1 MSSEKRIL
9 SSRAN
14 GALSHGPV
22 TAEGKQRSSLNSIR
36 HGLLAKCVVL
46 PTEDRSGFDILMQQH
61 IQFYNPIN
69 DVERGVIEDM
79 VASLWR
85 LRRTWAIETQL
96 QADAID
102 AQPPGDEV
110 RRMAAAFTILA
121 STPQLAILHR
131 HETRL
136 HNMRQRAMKNI
147 HLLRTTPP
155 SPNLPDS
162 DPPSF
167 DAEPVPDT
175 PPDPDPTPEELAP
188 QTPRDEPTLAPAPPA
203 TPATL
208 PTPED
213 LAPQDPRDEPTFAPA
228 PPATPATPPTP
239 EDFASQEPRDE
250 PTLAPAEPDPPE
262 DPEKDEDPDDDEE
275 YDDDEDDPIPTK
287 RLYLV
292 ISGGPNSKYEYVSL
306 ADIEAEEDEEDD
318 EDEDDEEEDL
328 PDPPDPIPPAQET
341 TDPGDTPD

>member
-46 PTEDRSGFDILMQQH
+46 PTEDRSGFDILMDQH
-61 IQFYNPIN
+61 IQFYSPIN

-102 AQPPGDEV
+102 NQPPGDEV
-110 RRMAAAFTILA
+110 RRLAAAFTELA
-121 STPQLAILHR
+121 STPQLATLHR

-155 SPNLPDS
+155 SLNQPDF

-167 DAEPVPDT
+167 DAEPVPET
-175 PPDPDPTPEELAP
+175 PPAPETPAPAPADLDPPDFVCEPTFTPAVFDIPALTPTPEELAP
-188 QTPRDEPTLAPAPPA
+188 QSSGNEPTLA
-203 TPATL
+203 
-208 PTPED
+208 
-213 LAPQDPRDEPTFAPA
+213 
-228 PPATPATPPTP
+228 
-239 EDFASQEPRDE
+239 
-250 PTLAPAEPDPPE
+250 
-262 DPEKDEDPDDDEE
+262 
-275 YDDDEDDPIPTK
+275 
-287 RLYLV
+287 
-292 ISGGPNSKYEYVSL
+292 
-306 ADIEAEEDEEDD
+306 
-318 EDEDDEEEDL
+318 
-328 PDPPDPIPPAQET
+328 
-341 TDPGDTPD
+341 

>member
-46 PTEDRSGFDILMQQH
+46 PTEDRSGFDILMHQH
-61 IQFYNPIN
+61 IQFYQPIN

-136 HNMRQRAMKNI
+136 HNMRQRAIKNMY
-147 HLLRTTPP
+147 LLRTTPP
-155 SPNLPDS
+155 SPNQPAFNLPEPDY
-162 DPPSF
+162 D
-167 DAEPVPDT
+167 PVPET
-175 PPDPDPTPEELAP
+175 PPAPETPAPTPAELEP
-188 QTPRDEPTLAPAPPA
+188 QDFVYEPTFTPAVFAIPA
-203 TPATL
+203 TPLIPAEL
-208 PTPED
+208 TPQNAEN
-213 LAPQDPRDEPTFAPA
+213 
-228 PPATPATPPTP
+228 
-239 EDFASQEPRDE
+239 E
-250 PTLAPAEPDPPE
+250 PTLAPAEPIGMSARRTSFSIAIWQGSTRFRSPLMLPWME
-262 DPEKDEDPDDDEE
+262 LVHPS
-275 YDDDEDDPIPTK
+275 
-287 RLYLV
+287 RLV
-292 ISGGPNSKYEYVSL
+292 T
-306 ADIEAEEDEEDD
+306 
-318 EDEDDEEEDL
+318 
-328 PDPPDPIPPAQET
+328 Q
-341 TDPGDTPD
+341 